1 MGWVE
6 LAEELG
12 KPVHQRR
19 LLLVTPQALALLDGP
34 APTLVRM
41 TSVDVSIPPHP
52 HSITHPPSTYI
63 LTIDRAAPGTPSST

>member
-12 KPVHQRR
+12 KPIHQRR

-34 APTLVRM
+34 APKLVRM
-41 TSVDVSIPPHP
+41 TSVAVSIPPHP
-52 HSITHPPSTYI
+52 HSIHNHTYI
-63 LTIDRAAPGTPSST
+63 LTTIDRAAPGTPSST